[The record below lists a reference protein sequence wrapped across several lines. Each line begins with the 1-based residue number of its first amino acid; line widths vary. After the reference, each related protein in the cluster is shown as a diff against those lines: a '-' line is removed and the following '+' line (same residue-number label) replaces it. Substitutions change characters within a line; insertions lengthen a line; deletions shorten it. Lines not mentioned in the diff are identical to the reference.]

1 MVSIDIQL
9 VCTILAEILFVILPF
24 IITFRKEWRFSA
36 AKITG
41 ILAGYLF
48 FVCLFTFA
56 SLRFSRDQIY
66 LPWVCITMTANVLL
80 CRWLSKADW
89 QVVVYTL
96 FLFKNFADIAVFCAS
111 LIYASRNLPKG
122 NLHIANAELAYRLLL
137 LFVMVSSAYY
147 LLHCY
152 LLEAVDYT
160 RPLPVWKHLVSIPV
174 LFFIV
179 YHFDTGSVPAQLF
192 LARHPNAAFSVMGW
206 AVCIYAVHYVTLRIL
221 SRLAQSYAIKEQY
234 RTTRLLASVQTS
246 QMATLQYNLDQLKK
260 VRHDYRHHLITLKG
274 LLQAEKADQAL
285 EYINEYL
292 GSFEA
297 LSMVQYC
304 SNVSSN
310 ALLNYYI
317 KLAQDQGIDVE
328 TSISL
333 PPSLP
338 VPEIDF
344 CTILGNLLSNAV
356 ESCMRQTCGPASIAI
371 NIGQAGKSMIALS
384 VRNTYTHVICLKDGR
399 FMSSKRD
406 DLGTGT
412 SSVRYLVDRYHGILK
427 FTYEEGIFEASLLLN
442 PLMK

>member
-1 MVSIDIQL
+1 M
-9 VCTILAEILFVILPF
+9 
-24 IITFRKEWRFSA
+24 
-36 AKITG
+36 
-41 ILAGYLF
+41 
-48 FVCLFTFA
+48 
-56 SLRFSRDQIY
+56 
-66 LPWVCITMTANVLL
+66 
-80 CRWLSKADW
+80 
-89 QVVVYTL
+89 
-96 FLFKNFADIAVFCAS
+96 
-111 LIYASRNLPKG
+111 
-122 NLHIANAELAYRLLL
+122 
-137 LFVMVSSAYY
+137 
-147 LLHCY
+147 
-152 LLEAVDYT
+152 
-160 RPLPVWKHLVSIPV
+160 
-174 LFFIV
+174 
-179 YHFDTGSVPAQLF
+179 
-192 LARHPNAAFSVMGW
+192 
-206 AVCIYAVHYVTLRIL
+206 
-221 SRLAQSYAIKEQY
+221 
-234 RTTRLLASVQTS
+234 
-246 QMATLQYNLDQLKK
+246 
-260 VRHDYRHHLITLKG
+260 
-274 LLQAEKADQAL
+274 
-285 EYINEYL
+285 